1 MNRGLYISATS
12 LVANQRRM
20 EVLANNLANVN
31 TTGFKKDMSLTE
43 TFPEKLLMK
52 INDKQRP
59 IPSRRNS
66 TFNVYQGPTE
76 VEPGVYEA
84 RAGRGYFV
92 VETPHG
98 KSYVKEIRFTTDEEG
113 YLRTYYTDNKG
124 DLRTDNID
132 EKYPKKTDYENY
144 ITDGYGNRLN
154 ENDGDIEELL
164 RENVYYAKPNVI
176 GTMNAGVKFQK
187 IVTDFSPGNL
197 VETGGKFDLAL
208 NGPGFFKVQGEDG
221 ETYYTRD
228 GSFTINNEGNLST
241 LDGRE
246 VLGTEGPINIDGGEF
261 QVLANGRVIVDGVE
275 VGTLG
280 IVDIQNREFLRKI
293 GDNLY
298 DIIRD
303 ENGEPFPNID
313 LGEEPFTGE
322 VLQGY
327 LEESNVNAISEMVDM
342 ITLLRDFEAGQKAI
356 RTQDEMMDKASNEIG
371 RV

>member
-1 MNRGLYISATS
+1 MD
-12 LVANQRRM
+12 
-20 EVLANNLANVN
+20 VLANNLANVN

-43 TFPEKLLMK
+43 AFPEKLLMK
-52 INDKQRP
+52 INDKSRP

-66 TFNVYQGPTE
+66 EFDVYQAPVE

-92 VETPHG
+92 VETSNG
-98 KSYVKEIRFTTDEEG
+98 KSYVKEIRFTIDDEG
-113 YLRTYYTDNKG
+113 YLKTYYTDNKG

-144 ITDGYGNRLN
+144 ITDEHGNRLN
-154 ENDGDIEELL
+154 QNNGDIGELL
-164 RENVYYAKPNVI
+164 QQNVYYANTNVI

-208 NGPGFFKVQGEDG
+208 NGPGFFKVQGEEG
-221 ETYYTRD
+221 QTYYTRD
-228 GSFTINNEGNLST
+228 GSFTINREGNLST

-246 VLGTEGPINIDGGEF
+246 VLGTGGPINVNGEEF
-261 QVLANGRVIVDGVE
+261 EVLSDGRVIVDGVE
-275 VGTLG
+275 AGALD

-298 DIIRD
+298 DIVRD
-303 ENGEPFPNID
+303 ENEEPYPDID
-313 LGEEPFTGE
+313 LGENPYTGE

-327 LEESNVNAISEMVDM
+327 LEESNVNAITEMVEM
-342 ITLLRDFEAGQKAI
+342 ITLLRDFETGQKTI
-356 RTQDEMMDKASNEIG
+356 RTHDEMMDKASNEIG